1 MISGLIEIAP
11 SAPVVTAQQVAGSD
25 LPYRFD
31 ISSVCARAWQAN
43 AYIKAGTVLRPTCGN
58 GTGFVYPAQATGQS
72 GEIEPAWAT
81 TPGTPVQDGSLTL
94 TTAIPPAG
102 GQDTIESVSA
112 TTVNPPDQTLTVGA
126 PTNDEFTLG
135 INIGGGTA
143 GETYVILILATMASE
158 VIWPIVLYLT
168 ILPP

>member
-1 MISGLIEIAP
+1 MSSVREIQP
-11 SAPVVTAQQVAGSD
+11 STPVVVAEQVAGSA

-31 ISSVCARAWQAN
+31 ISSACARAWQKN

-58 GTGFVYPAQATGQS
+58 GTGFVYPAQSTGYS
-72 GEIEPAWAT
+72 GENEPAWPTVQGAAL
-81 TPGTPVQDGSLTL
+81 QDGSLNL
-94 TTAIPPAG
+94 TTAVPPAG
-102 GQDTIESVSA
+102 GQDTIASVTA
-112 TTVNPPDQTLTVGA
+112 TAVNPPDQTLTLSA

-135 INIGGGTA
+135 MTIGGGSV
-143 GETYVILILATMASE
+143 GQTYTVLFLATMASG

>member
-1 MISGLIEIAP
+1 MSSSLIEITP
-11 SAPVVTAQQVAGSD
+11 SAPVVTAQQVAGSE

-31 ISSVCARAWQAN
+31 ISSVCARAWQPN

-72 GEIEPAWAT
+72 GETEPAWAT
-81 TPGTPVQDGSLTL
+81 TQGAPVQDGSLVL

-112 TTVNPPDQTLTVGA
+112 ATVNPPDEALAVSA
-126 PTNDEFTLG
+126 PTNDEFTVGLD
-135 INIGGGTA
+135 IGGGTA
-143 GETYVILILATMASE
+143 GNTYTILILATMAST
-158 VIWPIVLYLT
+158 VVWPIVLYLT